1 VLVSNFKIIFM
12 CITLLLSVGFPVVLA
27 VVVLKKYSRV
37 LNSILIGALIF
48 FISQIVLRI
57 PILQILSKQS
67 YFVEFSK
74 HYLVYSLFLGLTA
87 GIFEEVGRYIGF
99 RGFLKDRLNYQN
111 GLAYGIG
118 HGGIESIL
126 LVGMSYINNI
136 VFSFLINSGSLDTLL
151 KSKVAPE
158 VIGAIKS
165 ALINTPASAFLLA
178 GFERVFTMAVQI
190 ALSLLVLVAVKK
202 GKLYYLVLAIL
213 LHTIIDTP
221 VAYMSLLKVNIFAI
235 EFVVLLWAVLS
246 LIYII
251 KWKDIHR
258 IQES

>member
-1 VLVSNFKIIFM
+1 MLVSNLKIIFM

-27 VVVLKKYSRV
+27 VIVLKKYSGV
-37 LNSILIGALIF
+37 LKSILIGALIF

-67 YFVEFSK
+67 YFIQFSK
-74 HYLVYSLFLGLTA
+74 HYIVYPLFLGLTA

-99 RGFLKDRLNYQN
+99 RGFLRDRLNYQN

-126 LVGMSYINNI
+126 IVGMSYINNI

-151 KSKVAPE
+151 KSKLAPE
-158 VIGAIKS
+158 VIGAIKN

-190 ALSLLVLVAVKK
+190 ALSLLVLVAVKRK
-202 GKLYYLVLAIL
+202 RLYYLAFAIL
-213 LHTIIDTP
+213 LHTIIDAP
-221 VAYMSLLKVNIFAI
+221 AAYMSLLKVNIFAI

>member
-1 VLVSNFKIIFM
+1 M
-12 CITLLLSVGFPVVLA
+12 CITLLLSVGLPVVLA
-27 VVVLKKYSRV
+27 VIVLKKYSGV
-37 LNSILIGALIF
+37 LKSILIGALIC

-111 GLAYGIG
+111 GLAYGVG
-118 HGGIESIL
+118 HGGIESIF
-126 LVGMSYINNI
+126 LVGIAYINNI
-136 VFSFLINSGSLDTLL
+136 VYSFLINSGSLDILL
-151 KSKVAPE
+151 KGKVSPE
-158 VIGAIKS
+158 VIRSIKS
-165 ALINTPASAFLLA
+165 ALIETPASTFLLA
-178 GFERVFTMAVQI
+178 GFERVFTMAIQI
-190 ALSLLVLVAVKK
+190 ALSLLVLVAVKRK
-202 GKLYYLVLAIL
+202 RLYYLAFAIL
-213 LHTIIDTP
+213 LHTIIDAP
-221 VAYMSLLKVNIFAI
+221 AAYMALVKVNIFAI

-246 LIYII
+246 LVYII

>member
-1 VLVSNFKIIFM
+1 MVSNLKIIFM
-12 CITLLLSVGFPVVLA
+12 CITLLLSVGLPIVLA
-27 VVVLKKYSRV
+27 VIVLKKYSGV
-37 LNSILIGALIF
+37 LKSILIGALIF
-48 FISQIVLRI
+48 FISQVVLRI

-74 HYLVYSLFLGLTA
+74 HYIVYSLFLGLTA

-111 GLAYGIG
+111 GLAYGVG
-118 HGGIESIL
+118 HGGIESIF
-126 LVGMSYINNI
+126 LVGIAYINNI
-136 VFSFLINSGSLDTLL
+136 VYSFLINSGSLDILL
-151 KSKVAPE
+151 KGKVSPE
-158 VIGAIKS
+158 VIRSIKS
-165 ALINTPASAFLLA
+165 ALIETPASTFLLA
-178 GFERVFTMAVQI
+178 GFERVFTMAIQI
-190 ALSLLVLVAVKK
+190 ALSLLVLVAVKRK
-202 GKLYYLVLAIL
+202 RLYYLALAIL
-213 LHTIIDTP
+213 LHTIIDAP
-221 VAYMSLLKVNIFAI
+221 AAYMALVKVNIFAI